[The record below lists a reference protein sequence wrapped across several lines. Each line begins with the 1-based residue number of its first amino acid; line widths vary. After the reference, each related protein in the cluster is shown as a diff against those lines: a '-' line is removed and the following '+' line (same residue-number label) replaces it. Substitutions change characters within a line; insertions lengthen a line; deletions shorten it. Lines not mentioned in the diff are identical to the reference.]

1 MVEDG
6 APVRRRRLGAH
17 GTTPCLKALDRL
29 DRHQTVASADQVYD
43 DEARKKLMDKI
54 NRMAANFGIDE
65 NFAAA
70 VQERLKTV
78 GAMRGARAR
87 RRILRIPPTSREER
101 TRLGRLVWRLTAPD
115 FFTPNGRNPLK
126 RLIPKK

>member
-17 GTTPCLKALDRL
+17 GMTPCLKAL
-29 DRHQTVASADQVYD
+29 DRHQTVASAEQVYD

-65 NFAAA
+65 NFAAV
-70 VQERLKTV
+70 VQERLKTI
-78 GAMRGARAR
+78 GAKPGDARSEGAATDSADSAHS
-87 RRILRIPPTSREER
+87 PGGANAAGATSC
-101 TRLGRLVWRLTAPD
+101 G
-115 FFTPNGRNPLK
+115 G
-126 RLIPKK
+126 

>member
-70 VQERLKTV
+70 VQERLKTIGAIPDDAPSEGAATDSADSADFPGGANAAGATSCGAGV
-78 GAMRGARAR
+78 GSGFF
-87 RRILRIPPTSREER
+87 L
-101 TRLGRLVWRLTAPD
+101 LQTAV
-115 FFTPNGRNPLK
+115 TH
-126 RLIPKK
+126 

>member
-17 GTTPCLKALDRL
+17 GMTPCLKAL
-29 DRHQTVASADQVYD
+29 DRHQTVASAEQVYD
-43 DEARKKLMDKI
+43 DEARKKLTDKI

-70 VQERLKTV
+70 VQERLKTI
-78 GAMRGARAR
+78 GAIPGDARSEGAATDSADSAHS
-87 RRILRIPPTSREER
+87 PEER
-101 TRLGRLVWRLTAPD
+101 TRLGRPRVEADVGSGFFLLQTAV
-115 FFTPNGRNPLK
+115 TH
-126 RLIPKK
+126 